1 MKIKVEKTASGKVK
15 AVVLKKKKV
24 NYGIVEEREEPYKHE
39 GEYTAP
45 KKSEEPPIDP
55 KMTHAGGSGEGE
67 QLGAEMTEQADSEP
81 YEASVGES
89 TENESEESTETVS
102 YTEALKEQIEKQSE
116 KEQKKV
122 ESKKEES
129 FNLQEAINSLMKS
142 MSEEYKEKAK
152 EKKEAG
158 SESKKKMMSKND
170 VLSEY
175 LLLNLQ
181 LKALSELLKA
191 VKVAK
196 GGKVY
201 YSFVAVEGKG
211 IEVIASSPA
220 KEGIIFDFDTFPWF
234 ETEEQAKAFLEL
246 CAPIINRYCHLMSHL
261 NAIAVIQAN
270 NIEVYS

>member
-1 MKIKVEKTASGKVK
+1 MKIKVEKTASGKVR
-15 AVVLKKKKV
+15 AVVMKKKKV
-24 NYGIVEEREEPYKHE
+24 NYGIVEEKEEPYKHE

-45 KKSEEPPIDP
+45 KKSEEAPIEP

-67 QLGAEMTEQADSEP
+67 QLGAEMTEQDYPEP

-89 TENESEESTETVS
+89 TENESAESTETVS
-102 YTEALKEQIEKQSE
+102 YTEALKEQIEKQAE

-122 ESKKEES
+122 EAKKEES
-129 FNLQEAINSLMKS
+129 FNLQEAINNLMKS

-152 EKKEAG
+152 EEKKSEAP
-158 SESKKKMMSKND
+158 KKMKNRND

-196 GGKVY
+196 EGKIY
-201 YSFVAVEGKG
+201 HSFVAVEGKG
-211 IEVIASSPA
+211 IEVFASSPA

-246 CAPIINRYCHLMSHL
+246 CAPIINRYCNLMSHL